1 MNAAIRRP
9 LPDGRWHFQHGPIDC
24 VIGVDGE
31 SAAVAQAMEDAWAR
45 FQGVLSELVAE
56 LPMLRANLAGRGGQ
70 RHAVAGD
77 RVDPGVRRDDKL
89 GIAPQGSIARRMVA
103 ACGPYAEQG
112 LFITAMAA
120 VAGSVA
126 QELIRHFERPGVRRA
141 YVNNGG
147 DIALHLA
154 PGECFDVGLV
164 IDPDRAVAGIEPGR
178 SVAAIDG
185 GFRVDAASRV
195 RGVATSGWRGR
206 SLSLGI
212 ADSVTVLAA
221 TAAQADAA
229 ATIVAN
235 AVDADDP
242 RIARAPASAVR
253 DDSDLGELLVTVDVS
268 ALEPDVV
275 AAALAAGAA
284 CAERDIAAGRVFAVA
299 LCLQGR
305 VQRCQAQVFHPSQL
319 AATGPILDFAR
330 PPAVFA

>member
-1 MNAAIRRP
+1 MSAAQRRP
-9 LPDGRWHFQHGPIDC
+9 LPGGRWHFQHGPIDC
-24 VIGVDGE
+24 VIGADGDA
-31 SAAVAQAMEDAWAR
+31 SAVADSLDAAWAR
-45 FQGVLSELVAE
+45 FEGVLAELVGE
-56 LPMLRANLAGRGGQ
+56 LPLLRANLAAARGPTAAPHG
-70 RHAVAGD
+70 
-77 RVDPGVRRDDKL
+77 L
-89 GIAPQGSIARRMVA
+89 IAQRMVA
-103 ACGPYAEQG
+103 ACRPYAQQG

-154 PGECFDVGLV
+154 PGESFDVGLV
-164 IDPDRAVAGIEPGR
+164 VDPEHCNLG
-178 SVAAIDG
+178 IDG
-185 GFRVDAASRV
+185 QFRIDAASAV
-195 RGVATSGWRGR
+195 RGIATSGWRGR

-229 ATIVAN
+229 ATLIAN
-235 AVDADDP
+235 AVNADDP
-242 RIARAPASAVR
+242 RIARAPATALR

-284 CAERDIAAGRVFAVA
+284 CAERDIAAGRVHAVA

-305 VQRCQAQVFHPSQL
+305 VRRCQAQVFHPTQL
-319 AATGPILDFAR
+319 GATGPILDFAR